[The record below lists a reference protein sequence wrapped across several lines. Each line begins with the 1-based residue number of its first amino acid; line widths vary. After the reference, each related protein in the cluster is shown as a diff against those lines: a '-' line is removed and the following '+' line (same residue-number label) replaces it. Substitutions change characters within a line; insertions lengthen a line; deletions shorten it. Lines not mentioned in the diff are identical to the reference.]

1 MTTVGA
7 ILKKL
12 REENGYSQR
21 QIAEYLE
28 IDQSNLS
35 KIENNK
41 RKLNWTLSEK
51 ILSLYNCTPEYLLG
65 KEDSYEKREI
75 AFKSGKNMDLN
86 VISRIN
92 ILAKDLSILRKFNDD
107 YHEIEMPKPSSNLK
121 RKWGLDEYCPIN
133 VFNLLQIKIPNLTI
147 SWFPMKMNV
156 SGCCFKEGIDSII
169 LLNSSHSRGRQNF
182 TLAHELYHLLDD
194 DENFFICSEDFNE
207 DVEIRADNFASTFLL
222 SPLALEDFIES
233 NNINEWTIA
242 DIVKCEQYFQLD
254 HRQFIGRLH
263 KEGLIDGNQFAEFS
277 FKIIEKSASLG
288 YGTSLYEPTI
298 NDSSHYS
305 IGHMIPL
312 TEKLFTEKKLTGG
325 VRRDILNDLF
335 RQDLL
340 YKTLRDSNEE

>member
-1 MTTVGA
+1 MTNVGA

-51 ILSLYNCTPEYLLG
+51 ILSLYNCSPEYLLG
-65 KEDSYEKREI
+65 KSDDYEKRKI
-75 AFKSGKNMDLN
+75 AFKSGKDMDLN

-92 ILAKDLSILRKFNDD
+92 ILAKDLNILRKLNESH
-107 YHEIEMPKPSSNLK
+107 YEIKMPKLSSNLK

-133 VFNLLQIKIPNLTI
+133 VFNLLQNKIPNLTI

-156 SGCCFKEGIDSII
+156 SGCCFKEGVDSII

-182 TLAHELYHLLDD
+182 TLAHELFHLLDD
-194 DENFFICSEDFNE
+194 DEIFFICSEDFNE
-207 DVEIRADNFASTFLL
+207 EVEIRADNFASNFLL

-233 NNINEWTIA
+233 NDIKEWTVA

-254 HRQFIGRLH
+254 HRQFIGRLYN
-263 KEGLIDGNQFAEFS
+263 EELINGDQFAEFS
-277 FKIIEKSASLG
+277 FKIIEKASNLG
-288 YGTSLYEPTI
+288 YDTSLYEPTI
-298 NDSSHYS
+298 NNISHYS
-305 IGHMIPL
+305 VGHMIPL
-312 TEKLFTEKKLTGG
+312 TEKLFLEKKLTGG

-335 RQDLL
+335 RQDMI
-340 YKTLRDSNEE
+340 YKSLRDSNG

>member
-12 REENGYSQR
+12 REDNGYSQR

-28 IDQSNLS
+28 VDQSNLS

-41 RKLNWTLSEK
+41 RKLNWSLSEK

-65 KEDSYEKREI
+65 KTDSYEKRKI
-75 AFKSGKNMDLN
+75 AFKSGKDMDLN
-86 VISRIN
+86 VISRMN
-92 ILAKDLSILRKFNDD
+92 ILAKDLSILRNFDD
-107 YHEIEMPKPSSNLK
+107 NNHEINRPKLSSNLK

-133 VFNLLQIKIPNLTI
+133 IFTLVQNKIPNLTI

-156 SGCCFKEGIDSII
+156 SGCCFKDGVDSII
-169 LLNSSHSRGRQNF
+169 MLNSSHSRGRQNL

-207 DVEIRADNFASTFLL
+207 EVEVRADNFASDFLM
-222 SPLALEDFIES
+222 SPQALEDFIET
-233 NNINEWTIA
+233 NNIDEWSIA

-254 HRQFIGRLH
+254 HRQFISRLY
-263 KEGLIDGNQFAEFS
+263 KEELINGNQFAEFS
-277 FKIIEKSASLG
+277 FKILEKASNLG
-288 YGTSLYEPTI
+288 YDTSLYEPS
-298 NDSSHYS
+298 NSSHYS

-312 TEKLFTEKKLTGG
+312 TEKLFGEKKLTMGA
-325 VRRDILNDLF
+325 RRDILNDLF
-335 RQDLL
+335 RQDMI
-340 YKTLRDSNEE
+340 YKTLRN